1 MTAEAPNQTSGQK
14 TPEVEL
20 LEQFLLATLEQHDGL
35 CLDNET
41 ERADLAAAL
50 ALALIDAAGDGP
62 TDHSTL
68 PVALA
73 LAKAPQTSGGSV
85 SGPLAE

>member
-1 MTAEAPNQTSGQK
+1 MTAEAPSQTSGQK

-20 LEQFLLATLEQHDGL
+20 LEQFLVAILEQHDGL

-41 ERADLAAAL
+41 ERADLATAL
-50 ALALIDAAGDGP
+50 AVALIAAAGDGP

-73 LAKAPQTSGGSV
+73 RAKAPQTSGGSA
-85 SGPLAE
+85 SAPLAE